1 MKRFLNLVVYILT
14 IHVSALLI
22 AGLFRLVLFISS
34 YHQLTSE
41 ALSDKTLP
49 MLAFVHG
56 VWFDNVIGCY
66 ILLLPLVVAV
76 VCGVCNY
83 YGKALFRFFTIFF
96 SVFYGLVYL
105 ISASDIPYFAYFFK
119 HINSSIF
126 EWFGYAGTTAGMIL
140 GESAYYLSIGLF
152 LLFLAGFVVWLIYL
166 ARYFHHRSLTISAP
180 FPYWKR
186 GGAVLIGACLIGL
199 CIFGIRGR
207 TGYNPIKVSAA
218 YFCQDAFLNQL
229 GVSPTFNLLTSV
241 MDDMRPENKYLHLM
255 DEQEAITKAQALLN
269 RPGDANV
276 SPLAVYRRA
285 AKADSVQ
292 QRRPNVVLIMMESM
306 SAKFMKHFGQSETL
320 TPFLDSLYTRSIS
333 FRNFYSAGIHT
344 NHGLYATLYS
354 FPAMMKRNL
363 MKGSVIPRYSGLP
376 TVLKENGY
384 YNLFFMTHEGQYDNM
399 NAFFR
404 TNGYDEVFS
413 QENYPA
419 DKVVNSFGVQDD
431 FLYDYAI
438 PVLNQR
444 AATGQ
449 PFFATLLSISN
460 HPPYVIPPFFHPKT
474 SEPETQI
481 VEYAD
486 WALRQFF
493 EEARKQ
499 PWFDNTIFVLESG
512 SVLTNVYILEDDF
525 SSGTAMMGWGNNS
538 TRQVIDGVH
547 QMTNPSEVNSWEAQA
562 GYDFSAPLTEG
573 TTYFLKMKI
582 KGSVAGSIGA
592 VFQKPDGFAGR
603 GDFPSIPITTEWE
616 EVTVFTNCT
625 GDAATRILFNYG
637 KYAGTIYIDD
647 LSIYWQKSGNTIPL
661 TPEEKEEILTNE
673 LERWIKGMLESC
685 GGYVKAWDVVNE
697 PDRKSTRLN
706 SSHRLESRMPSSA

>member
-276 SPLAVYRRA
+276 SPLAVYRHA

-637 KYAGTIYIDD
+637 KWMPAR
-647 LSIYWQKSGNTIPL
+647 LSL
-661 TPEEKEEILTNE
+661 
-673 LERWIKGMLESC
+673 
-685 GGYVKAWDVVNE
+685 
-697 PDRKSTRLN
+697 
-706 SSHRLESRMPSSA
+706 